1 MDKRR
6 VRLQREYLYRK
17 SLEQKEQSIFERKQK
32 LKDAIYS
39 GKSIPSELRKE
50 AHELQKE
57 LQFDENQ
64 KDPSTHVDD
73 EYYRAG
79 EVDPKVLITTS
90 RDPSSR
96 LTQFAKEMKLMVPNS
111 TRMNRG
117 GYVIGDIVETCRKND
132 ATDLIIFHE
141 HRGQPGFNFF
151 NNRWNGNQSFS
162 AWTNDSFH
170 PS

>member
-6 VRLQREYLYRK
+6 TRLRREYLYRK
-17 SLEQKEQSIFERKQK
+17 ALEQKERATFERKQQ
-32 LKDAIYS
+32 LKTALYN
-39 GKSIPSELRKE
+39 GKSIPSELQKD
-50 AHELQKE
+50 AHNIQKD

-64 KDPSTHVDD
+64 AEPTTHIDD
-73 EYYRAG
+73 EYQRAG

-117 GYVIGDIVETCRKND
+117 GYVIGDIVDACRKND
-132 ATDLIIFHE
+132 ATDLVIFHE
-141 HRGQPGFNFF
+141 HRGQPGFIF
-151 NNRWNGNQSFS
+151 
-162 AWTNDSFH
+162 
-170 PS
+170 